1 MKNGQALIS
10 VLFIAIIG
18 MTIATGAITSLMSVF
33 AKTSKEE
40 VAALAYEAAEGG
52 VENGIM
58 RIVRDPSY
66 TGETLTY
73 DANTTAVVSIST
85 ASGVVITSVG
95 TVGAVARKIVVTG
108 HFTNLIWSVD
118 SWVEIP

>member
-33 AKTSKEE
+33 AKTGKEE

-58 RIVRDPSY
+58 RIVRDPNY
-66 TGETLTY
+66 TGETLTF
-73 DANTTAVVSIST
+73 DASTTAIVSVST

-95 TVGAVARKIVVTG
+95 AVGSVERKIVVTG

>member
-18 MTIATGAITSLMSVF
+18 MTIATGAIASLMSVF
-33 AKTSKEE
+33 SKTGKEE

-52 VENGIM
+52 IENGIM
-58 RIVRDPSY
+58 RVLRDPSY
-66 TGETLTY
+66 TGETLTL
-73 DANTTAVVSIST
+73 DANSTAVVSVST

-95 TVGAVARKIVVTG
+95 TVGTVARKIVVTG

-118 SWVEIP
+118 SWVETP

>member
-33 AKTSKEE
+33 AKTGKEE
-40 VAALAYEAAEGG
+40 VAVLAYEAAEGG
-52 VENGIM
+52 IENGIM
-58 RIVRDPSY
+58 RLVRDSTY
-66 TGETLTY
+66 VGETMTF
-73 DANTTAVVSIST
+73 DADSTAIVTVST

-95 TVGAVARKIVVTG
+95 TVGSVSRKLVVSG
-108 HFTNLIWSVD
+108 HFTNLVWSVD
-118 SWVEIP
+118 SWIETP